1 MGKLGSVTG
10 RCFIVIVLFLSL
22 ISSHLLLNDARG
34 SNFATHGGL
43 AESTLDNEFFVAGA
57 FLADVGYFLPGS
69 PASDIPSFTNGL
81 VDRAKS
87 GSNELRYF
95 VMGWY
100 EHLDQDSEFFDSVQ
114 TIRSVHPE
122 YTTSDVR
129 LAFDY
134 LSITRHP
141 TDVNITFIMNHT
153 EILEAVR
160 IGFTG
165 VSTAQLRQAIW
176 DFVHSYSAQQPGL
189 LYQMDAAMVY
199 SVVYPDRIAEMEAE
213 YESYVG
219 RVTASYYNPFLGY
232 FTNDVQ
238 KDDIDTIRT
247 GYRNIP
253 YHLRKVFA
261 PKIADNIPS
270 RN

>member
-1 MGKLGSVTG
+1 MGSVAR
-10 RCFIVIVLFLSL
+10 RCFTATVLLFSL
-22 ISSHLLLNDARG
+22 VTSHFILTDARG
-34 SNFATHGGL
+34 ANFATHGGL

-69 PASDIPSFTNGL
+69 PASDIPSFTDGL
-81 VDRAKS
+81 VERAKS

-95 VMGWY
+95 AMGWY

-114 TIRSVHPE
+114 TIRALHPE
-122 YTTSDVR
+122 YLTSDVR
-129 LAFDY
+129 MAFDY
-134 LSITRHP
+134 LSIIRHP
-141 TDVNITFIMNHT
+141 TDVNVTFIMNHT

-160 IGFTG
+160 VGFTG
-165 VSTAQLRQAIW
+165 VSTTQLCQAIW

-213 YESYVG
+213 YESYVS
-219 RVTASYYNPFLGY
+219 RVTAGYHNPFLGY
-232 FTNDVQ
+232 FTKNGPSE
-238 KDDIDTIRT
+238 IDTIWT
-247 GYRNIP
+247 SYRNMPFNI
-253 YHLRKVFA
+253 RKVLVPRMA
-261 PKIADNIPS
+261 EDIPT

>member
-1 MGKLGSVTG
+1 VGNVGSIA
-10 RCFIVIVLFLSL
+10 RICFIVMILFLSL
-22 ISSHLLLNDARG
+22 ISSQIILDDARG
-34 SNFATHGGL
+34 ANFATHGGL
-43 AESTLDNEFFVAGA
+43 AERTLDNEFFVAGA

-69 PASDIPSFTNGL
+69 PASDIPSFANGL
-81 VDRAKS
+81 VERAKA

-95 VMGWY
+95 AMGWY
-100 EHLDQDSEFFDSVQ
+100 EHLDQDAEFFDSVQ
-114 TIRSVHPE
+114 TIRAVHPE

-141 TDVNITFIMNHT
+141 TDVNVTLIMNHT

-160 IGFTG
+160 VGFTG

-199 SVVYPDRIAEMEAE
+199 SLLYPERIVEMEAE
-213 YESYVG
+213 YESYVS
-219 RVTASYYNPFLGY
+219 RVTAGYYNPFLGY
-232 FTNDVQ
+232 FTRDVPNG
-238 KDDIDTIRT
+238 IDTIRT
-247 GYRNIP
+247 GFRNIP
-253 YHLRKVFA
+253 YHIRKVFA
-261 PKIADNIPS
+261 PKIADNIPI

>member
-1 MGKLGSVTG
+1 MGKVGSIPRKCSV
-10 RCFIVIVLFLSL
+10 VIVLFISLVLCQFLSG
-22 ISSHLLLNDARG
+22 DCRG

-43 AESTLDNEFFVAGA
+43 AESTLDNRFFVAGA
-57 FLADVGYFLPGS
+57 FLADVGYFLSGS
-69 PASDIPSFTNGL
+69 PASDTPVFANGL
-81 VDRAKS
+81 IDRAKA
-87 GSNELRYF
+87 GSNDLRYF
-95 VMGWY
+95 AMGWY
-100 EHLDQDSEFFDSVQ
+100 EHLDQDSEFFESVQ
-114 TIRSVHPE
+114 TIRAVHPE
-122 YTTSDVR
+122 YLTSDVR

-141 TDVNITFIMNHT
+141 TDVNVTFIMDHA

-165 VSTAQLRQAIW
+165 VSTEQLRQAIW

-199 SVVYPDRIAEMEAE
+199 SVIYPERIAEMEAE
-213 YESYVG
+213 YESYVT
-219 RVTASYYNPFLGY
+219 RVTAGYFNPFLGY
-232 FTNDVQ
+232 FTHEVQ
-238 KDDIDTIRT
+238 KQDIGTIRK

-253 YHLRKVFA
+253 YHVRKVFA
-261 PKIADNIPS
+261 PKVADNIPT